1 MKLQKISTLTGL
13 MAASVLALSSA
24 PAQAFSFTTNFTY
37 EDATLTDIEKAKG
50 NIFLNSIEKDGDIFK
65 EFAFVNRAKI
75 LFNTPVE
82 FNIPGDPDSGVNLQ
96 SGGASA
102 DRGDKADG
110 TVANDPNNDHIV
122 EALGNNNLNN
132 IIDGEDGG
140 EFKMNLWF
148 EKKVKHLFFWE
159 RGLNSDLR
167 VQAIDKDGHLLGNFF
182 DILRNQWDDAG
193 YSINTTE
200 IPNAQRVGSRGVS
213 LADLG
218 LDMKSIY
225 GIQVSAFAND
235 EDGFF
240 DGPDFKVVGAYK
252 TVPEP
257 ASLLGLGLVAGVVG
271 LSRRRQAT
279 KNA

>member
-13 MAASVLALSSA
+13 MAAGVLALSSA
-24 PAQAFSFTTNFTY
+24 PAQAFSFTTNI
-37 EDATLTDIEKAKG
+37 DPSVNPAKDPKKDILLK
-50 NIFLNSIEKDGDIFK
+50 SIEKDGDIFK
-65 EFAFVNRAKI
+65 DFIFVTKADIR
-75 LFNTPVE
+75 FNTDVIE
-82 FNIPGDPDSGVNLQ
+82 GDLT

-102 DRGDKADG
+102 DRGDLATTG
-110 TVANDPNNDHIV
+110 IVANDPTNADIV
-122 EALGNNNLNN
+122 TALGNNNLNS

-140 EFKMNLWF
+140 DFKINLFF
-148 EKKVKHLFFWE
+148 EKAVKHLFFWE
-159 RGLNSDLR
+159 RGLNSDLN
-167 VQAIDKDGHLLGNFF
+167 VQAIDKDGNLLGSLLR
-182 DILRNQWDDAG
+182 ILSTDWDDAG

-200 IPNAQRVGSRGVS
+200 IPGAQRAGSRGVS

-218 LDMKSIY
+218 LDIKSIY
-225 GIQVSAFAND
+225 GIQVSAFAD
-235 EDGFF
+235 QGFN
-240 DGPDFKVVGAYK
+240 GPDFKVVGAK